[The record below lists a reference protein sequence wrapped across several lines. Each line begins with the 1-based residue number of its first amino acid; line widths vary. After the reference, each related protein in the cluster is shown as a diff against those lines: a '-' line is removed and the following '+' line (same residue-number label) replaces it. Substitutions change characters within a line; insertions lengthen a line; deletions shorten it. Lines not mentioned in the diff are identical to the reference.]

1 MPSACQPRPLPRKSR
16 KTRKSRGSNPN
27 NNSPS
32 SLTLSLRTPTP
43 PPNNNNNNNNN
54 VWNVNLKNFN
64 LNQFRRNKN
73 TRMNKMSW
81 ANKNP
86 KNNSRPM
93 TRNEYAIYQRQLFPY
108 NIPKQNNTRKTVRS
122 NNNTVRPS
130 PEKRPAK

>member
-1 MPSACQPRPLPRKSR
+1 MPSACGPRPLQRKTR
-16 KTRKSRGSNPN
+16 KTRKSRGGDPN
-27 NNSPS
+27 NNSMPS
-32 SLTLSLRTPTP
+32 LSLSLRTPSP
-43 PPNNNNNNNNN
+43 PPNNNNNNNN
-54 VWNVNLKNFN
+54 VWEVPLNNFN
-64 LNQFRRNKN
+64 LNQFRGNQN

-122 NNNTVRPS
+122 NNYTVRPS
-130 PEKRPAK
+130 PEKRPK